1 MNDKRDSS
9 QLLTRHVNKSRADTA
24 NRLSNL
30 LTREYKI
37 ASGEI
42 EATPSQV
49 NALRNQILRV
59 LPNVNPEDFT
69 QITAEPKTQEEMQEA
84 LDELI
89 TDPSTYVIT
98 SVEAM
103 EKARDVINARLAH
116 ITPIKKA
123 G

>member
-1 MNDKRDSS
+1 MNKSETG
-9 QLLTRHVNKSRADTA
+9 QLLTRHVNKSRRDTA

-69 QITAEPKTQEEMQEA
+69 QITSEVKTQEEMRTSIDA
-84 LDELI
+84 ILA
-89 TDPSTYVIT
+89 DPGTYVLA

-103 EKARDVINARLAH
+103 EKARDVINARLAN
-116 ITPIKKA
+116 IIPIKKA

>member
-1 MNDKRDSS
+1 MSKSETG
-9 QLLTRHVNKSRADTA
+9 QVLTRHVDKSRRDTA

-69 QITAEPKTQEEMQEA
+69 QITAEPMTQEEMQEG

-89 TDPSTYVIT
+89 TDPSTYVLT

-103 EKARDVINARLAH
+103 TKAIELMQARLAN
-116 ITPIKKA
+116 IIPIKKA

>member
-37 ASGEI
+37 ALGEI

-69 QITAEPKTQEEMQEA
+69 QITAEPMTQEEMQEG

-103 EKARDVINARLAH
+103 KKARDVINARLAN
-116 ITPIKKA
+116 IIPIKKA

>member
-1 MNDKRDSS
+1 MSKTETG
-9 QLLTRHVNKSRADTA
+9 QLLTRHVNKSRRDTA

-69 QITAEPKTQEEMQEA
+69 QITSEAKTQEEMQESI
-84 LDELI
+84 DVLI
-89 TDPSTYVIT
+89 TDPSTYVIA

-103 EKARDVINARLAH
+103 EKARDIINARLAN

>member
-1 MNDKRDSS
+1 MNKSETG
-9 QLLTRHVNKSRADTA
+9 QLLTRHVNKSRRDTA

-42 EATPSQV
+42 DATPSQV

-69 QITAEPKTQEEMQEA
+69 QITSEVKTQEEIQESV
-84 LDELI
+84 DVLI
-89 TDPSTYVIT
+89 TDPSTYVIA

-103 EKARDVINARLAH
+103 EKARDVINARLAN